1 MTGDNGTGGQGGS
14 VTHRAAPPQ
23 AAGAGEAAPAGL
35 SLRIDA
41 TVRRGGFALTLDV
54 TVPPGQVLAVLG
66 PNGSGKTT
74 LLRALAGLAP
84 VAAGRITLGGKALD
98 DAAAGVFTEAARRPV
113 GYVFQDYRLFPHL
126 TVAENVAFGPRAR
139 RMGKAAGRAAARTW
153 LSRLGLADLAGRK
166 PAQLSG
172 GQAQRVALARALAGH
187 PELLLLDEPMSALDA
202 KTRLEVQA
210 ELRQHLADFPG
221 PCLLVTHDPLE
232 ALVLADRLLV
242 LEDGA
247 VVQDGPPERVARQPA
262 TEYVARLVG
271 LNLYAGRLSGRA
283 DDSAAVALDGGG
295 AFAVPDVPDPGR
307 YPASGGDPGSGGAAT
322 VSAGTAGPGAVL
334 VAVRPSAITVS
345 TEPPHGTSARN
356 VWQAEVAGL
365 TLLADRVRLDLR
377 GQPDALADV
386 TAASVAELALRPG
399 SRVWLSVK
407 ATDLEVYRP

>member
-1 MTGDNGTGGQGGS
+1 MTS
-14 VTHRAAPPQ
+14 VT
-23 AAGAGEAAPAGL
+23 AGTAEAAVSDL
-35 SLRIDA
+35 TLRVDA
-41 TVRRGGFALTLDV
+41 TVQRGGFTLTLDV
-54 TVPPGQVLAVLG
+54 TVPPGQVLGVLG

-84 VAAGRITLGGKALD
+84 AAAGRITLGGRVLD
-98 DAAAGVFTEAARRPV
+98 DAAAGTFTPAARRPV

-126 TVAENVAFGPRAR
+126 SVTENVAFGPRAR
-139 RMGKAAGRAAARTW
+139 GLGKAAGRAAARTW
-153 LSRLGLADLAGRK
+153 LARLGIADLAARK

-172 GQAQRVALARALAGH
+172 GQAQRVALARALAGR

-202 KTRLEVQA
+202 RTRLEVQA

-242 LEDGA
+242 LEGGQ
-247 VVQDGPPERVARQPA
+247 VVQDGAPERVARQPA

-271 LNLYAGRLSGRA
+271 LNLYAGQLAGQAGGGAVVTLS
-283 DDSAAVALDGGG
+283 DGGG
-295 AFAVPDVPDPGR
+295 AFTVPDATR
-307 YPASGGDPGSGGAAT
+307 IPASGGDAA
-322 VSAGTAGPGAVL
+322 SAGPVL
-334 VAVRPSAITVS
+334 VAVRPSAILVA

-356 VWQAEVAGL
+356 VWPAQVAGL

-377 GQPDALADV
+377 GEPDAFADV
-386 TAASVAELALRPG
+386 TAASVAELSLGPG